1 MGRKEGRKKGNNEG
15 GKEKRKDGRKGGRK
29 IKIVLSV
36 QYQHLEA
43 LIIHLKYRKRLK
55 GPIVTINRNLR

>member
-1 MGRKEGRKKGNNEG
+1 MKEGRKKGKMEG
-15 GKEKRKDGRKGGRK
+15 REEGK

-55 GPIVTINRNLR
+55 GPIVTIKRNLR

>member
-1 MGRKEGRKKGNNEG
+1 MKEGRKKGKTEG
-15 GKEKRKDGRKGGRK
+15 REEGRK

-55 GPIVTINRNLR
+55 GPIVTIKRNLR